1 MTSLSRVIV
10 ALLATASLLAA
21 CAEPGPTVTPVPTTA
36 STPTLTAL
44 PAAPSDGATTSA
56 RGSPSP
62 AVPSPAAPSPAGP
75 PPTAAPWNPP
85 SLALSRVVSGLQRPL
100 WVGGA
105 GDGSGRL
112 FVLEQAGTIRVIRDG
127 RLVSRPYLDIRD
139 GVSSGGERGL
149 LGLAFAPTFARDGR
163 FFVDATDPDG
173 NTFVAEFRAPDPAA
187 DTADP
192 ESERVILRIAQP
204 FPNHNGGGIIARPDG
219 TLWIGTGDG
228 GSAGDPRGNGQ
239 RRTTLL
245 GKLLRIDPRAAGNAP
260 YTVPPDNPFVGRT
273 DARGEI
279 WAYGL
284 RNPWRFSFDRATGD
298 LWIGDVG
305 QDRWEEVDLVRA
317 GSAGGRNFGWNVME
331 GRHCYA
337 PSPGCRTDGLTLPVA
352 EYDHGQGCAITGGFV
367 YRGAAI
373 PALAGTY
380 LYADSCSGR
389 IWGLEAAADVP
400 QSRLLAS
407 TGASIVSFGED
418 DAGELFVTDI
428 AGGAVSRLV
437 AAP

>member
-1 MTSLSRVIV
+1 MTRASGVV
-10 ALLATASLLAA
+10 GLLATAALLAA
-21 CAEPGPTVTPVPTTA
+21 CAGPGPTVTPVPTTA
-36 STPTLTAL
+36 PTSTPTAL
-44 PAAPSDGATTSA
+44 P
-56 RGSPSP
+56 GSPT
-62 AVPSPAAPSPAGP
+62 AGASPAATGTPSTAGP
-75 PPTAAPWNPP
+75 STSGPSPTAAPWNPP
-85 SLALSRVVSGLQRPL
+85 PLSLARVVSGLQRPV
-100 WVGGA
+100 WVGAA

-127 RLVSRPYLDIRD
+127 RLLNRPYLDIRD
-139 GVSSGGERGL
+139 RVSSGGERGL

-163 FFVDATDPDG
+163 LFVDATDPDG
-173 NTFVAEFRAPDPAA
+173 NTFVAEFRAPDP
-187 DTADP
+187 TADIADP
-192 ESERVILRIAQP
+192 ATERVILRIAQP
-204 FPNHNGGGIIARPDG
+204 FANHNGGGIVARPDG

-228 GSAGDPRGNGQ
+228 GSAGDPQGNGQ
-239 RRTTLL
+239 RMTTLL
-245 GKLLRIDPRAAGNAP
+245 GKLLRIDPRAAGAAA

-279 WAYGL
+279 WALGL

-305 QDRWEEVDLVRA
+305 QDRWEEVDRVHA
-317 GSAGGRNFGWNVME
+317 GDSGGRNFGWNVME
-331 GRHCYA
+331 GRHCF
-337 PSPGCRTDGLTLPVA
+337 SPADGCRTEGLTLPVV

-367 YRGAAI
+367 YRGTAI

-389 IWGLEAAADVP
+389 IWGLEAAAQVP
-400 QSRLLAS
+400 TSRLLAS

-418 DAGELFVTDI
+418 DAGELFVADV
-428 AGGAVSRLV
+428 AGGAISRLV

>member
-1 MTSLSRVIV
+1 
-10 ALLATASLLAA
+10 
-21 CAEPGPTVTPVPTTA
+21 
-36 STPTLTAL
+36 
-44 PAAPSDGATTSA
+44 
-56 RGSPSP
+56 
-62 AVPSPAAPSPAGP
+62 
-75 PPTAAPWNPP
+75 
-85 SLALSRVVSGLQRPL
+85 
-100 WVGGA
+100 VGGA

-139 GVSSGGERGL
+139 RVSAGGERGL

-163 FFVDATDPDG
+163 FYVDATGPDG

-192 ESERVILRIAQP
+192 ASERVILRIAQP
-204 FPNHNGGGIIARPDG
+204 FANHNGGGIIARPDG

-228 GSAGDPRGNGQ
+228 GSAGDPQGNGQ

-245 GKLLRIDPRAAGNAP
+245 GKLLRIDPLAAGSAP
-260 YTVPPDNPFVGRT
+260 YTVPPDNPFAGRT

-305 QDRWEEVDLVRA
+305 QDRWEEVDRVPA
-317 GSAGGRNFGWNVME
+317 GDAGGRNFGWNVME
-331 GRHCYA
+331 GKHCFA
-337 PSPGCRTDGLTLPVA
+337 PSTGCGTEGLTLPVA

-373 PALAGTY
+373 PALIGTY

-389 IWGLEAAADVP
+389 IWGLDAAAEVP
-400 QSRLLAS
+400 KSRLLAS
-407 TGASIVSFGED
+407 TGASIASFGED
-418 DAGELFVTDI
+418 DSGELFVTDI

>member
-1 MTSLSRVIV
+1 VTQVSRVVV

-21 CAEPGPTVTPVPTTA
+21 CAGPGPTVTPARTTA
-36 STPTLTAL
+36 SAQTTAPAQTPTAV
-44 PAAPSDGATTSA
+44 PA
-56 RGSPSP
+56 SPS
-62 AVPSPAAPSPAGP
+62 AGASASETGSPSPAAPSPSAGP
-75 PPTAAPWNPP
+75 WDPP
-85 SLALSRVVSGLQRPL
+85 SLALSGIVSGLQRPL

-139 GVSSGGERGL
+139 RVSSGGERGL

-192 ESERVILRIAQP
+192 ASERVILRIRQP
-204 FPNHNGGGIIARPDG
+204 FANHNGGGIIARPDG
-219 TLWIGTGDG
+219 TLWIAAGDG
-228 GSAGDPRGNGQ
+228 GSGGDPQGNGQ

-245 GKLLRIDPRAAGNAP
+245 GKLLRIDPRAAGVAP
-260 YTVPPDNPFVGRT
+260 YTVPPDNPFAGRA

-279 WAYGL
+279 WALGL

-305 QDRWEEVDLVRA
+305 QDRWEEVDRVRT
-317 GSAGGRNFGWNVME
+317 GDAGGRNFGWNVME
-331 GRHCYA
+331 GTHCF
-337 PSPGCRTDGLTLPVA
+337 SPAAGCDTNGLTLPVA

-389 IWGLEAAADVP
+389 IWGLEAAAEVP
-400 QSRLLAS
+400 RARLLAG

-418 DAGELFVTDI
+418 DAGELYVADV

-437 AAP
+437 VEP

>member
-1 MTSLSRVIV
+1 VTSVSRVIV

-21 CAEPGPTVTPVPTTA
+21 CAEPGPTVTPLPTTA
-36 STPTLTAL
+36 STPTLTAV
-44 PAAPSDGATTSA
+44 PASPSDGASTSTG
-56 RGSPSP
+56 GS
-62 AVPSPAAPSPAGP
+62 PSPAAPSPAGP
-75 PPTAAPWNPP
+75 SATAAPWDPP

-139 GVSSGGERGL
+139 RVSAGGERGL

-163 FFVDATDPDG
+163 FYVDATGPDG

-192 ESERVILRIAQP
+192 ASERVILRIAQP
-204 FPNHNGGGIIARPDG
+204 FANHNGGGIIARPDG

-228 GSAGDPRGNGQ
+228 GSAGDPQGNGQ

-245 GKLLRIDPRAAGNAP
+245 GKLLRIDPLAAGSAP
-260 YTVPPDNPFVGRT
+260 YTVPPDNPFAGRT

-305 QDRWEEVDLVRA
+305 QDRWEEVDRVPA
-317 GSAGGRNFGWNVME
+317 GDAGGRNFGWNVME
-331 GRHCYA
+331 GKHCFA
-337 PSPGCRTDGLTLPVA
+337 PSTGCGTEGLTLPVA

-373 PALAGTY
+373 PALIGTY

-389 IWGLEAAADVP
+389 IWGLDAAAEVP
-400 QSRLLAS
+400 KSRLLAS
-407 TGASIVSFGED
+407 TGASIASFGED
-418 DAGELFVTDI
+418 DSGELFVTDI